1 MSPFTHA
8 PKIDE
13 PLLMLHGAEDPNA
26 GTYPDQSKRMYG
38 AIKGNGGIV
47 RWVELPLEEHGYR
60 ARESIG
66 HALWEMIRWADAWV
80 KEAPPRTPPG
90 SE

>member
-26 GTYPDQSKRMYG
+26 GTYPMQSKRMY
-38 AIKGNGGIV
+38 AALKGHGGTV
-47 RWVELPLEEHGYR
+47 RRVELPLEEHGYR

-66 HALWEMIRWADAWV
+66 HALWEMIDWADTYCKNA
-80 KEAPPRTPPG
+80 APRAEPM
-90 SE
+90 E